1 MIRHSLHSYDF
12 GIGQTSVNIKLK
24 TGAVLLVAVSRHTC
38 LHHEESR
45 LVDLPCKGCGE
56 LLVKYL
62 GFLLYA
68 NIILLTCVY
77 VYLFKRRT
85 RIGFQL
91 GMNVATMAGGFAAV
105 VTGVILIYQFPFH
118 YVVITIVSTIVGM
131 FVGALFGAL
140 VDYQTLLTGYAN
152 GLMMGIMA
160 PMIGAAAKNSVPFL
174 IFIEILFIISLF
186 LFISSS
192 KHT

>member
-1 MIRHSLHSYDF
+1 M
-12 GIGQTSVNIKLK
+12 
-24 TGAVLLVAVSRHTC
+24 
-38 LHHEESR
+38 
-45 LVDLPCKGCGE
+45 
-56 LLVKYL
+56 LVKYL

-68 NIILLTCVY
+68 NIILLAGVY
-77 VYLFKRRT
+77 VYLFNRRT

-91 GMNVATMAGGFAAV
+91 GMNVATMAGGFVAV

-140 VDYQTLLTGYAN
+140 FDYQTLLTGYAN
-152 GLMMGIMA
+152 GLMMGIMS

-174 IFIEILFIISLF
+174 IFIEVLFIFSLF